1 MGLMGTLDTMS
12 LSDLLQWIS
21 TARKSGVV
29 TVAQGKSRLQLAVAG
44 SRILGAYSNE
54 PPMLLGQ
61 FLLSRGKID
70 EVTLHDALARQDTTR
85 EHLGKVL
92 TEMSAITPEELERY
106 VVLKAEETIFSM
118 LDWSE
123 AMFEFDANA
132 ELDPRMVQMDHG
144 IDDLIMRGAQR
155 RDEMAQM
162 RTVLGDPGVVLC
174 RTEIELPPEARNSPM
189 AARIYDA
196 IDGQRTLTDIL
207 LHSRAS
213 DYFATKFLYELH
225 RAGIVRIKDIQETQ
239 PEPGSPR
246 AIQAAVTELLDEQQF
261 DGAVSLLT
269 ASLQVFPDNNDLQQ
283 MLAKAEAG
291 FLEHTYQNRISPHR
305 VPRLIVPI
313 ESARA
318 REDLG
323 PNERFI
329 LDLANQGTWSVK
341 AMTRIAP
348 LHEVDVVRATL
359 NLLDKQILEMTG
371 DHEPAESPKIDV
383 MSDELRRLAGDIEAA
398 SVEGK
403 IDDCLAGVEVQQTS
417 TAADERTGGKSG

>member
-1 MGLMGTLDTMS
+1 
-12 LSDLLQWIS
+12 
-21 TARKSGVV
+21 
-29 TVAQGKSRLQLAVAG
+29 
-44 SRILGAYSNE
+44 
-54 PPMLLGQ
+54 
-61 FLLSRGKID
+61 
-70 EVTLHDALARQDTTR
+70 
-85 EHLGKVL
+85 
-92 TEMSAITPEELERY
+92 
-106 VVLKAEETIFSM
+106 
-118 LDWSE
+118 
-123 AMFEFDANA
+123 
-132 ELDPRMVQMDHG
+132 
-144 IDDLIMRGAQR
+144 
-155 RDEMAQM
+155 
-162 RTVLGDPGVVLC
+162 
-174 RTEIELPPEARNSPM
+174 
-189 AARIYDA
+189 
-196 IDGQRTLTDIL
+196 
-207 LHSRAS
+207 
-213 DYFATKFLYELH
+213 
-225 RAGIVRIKDIQETQ
+225 VRIKDIQETQ

-291 FLEHTYQNRISPHR
+291 FLEHTYKNRLSPHR
-305 VPRLIVPI
+305 IPRLIVPT

-371 DHEPAESPKIDV
+371 DQEPAESPKIDV

-403 IDDCLAGVEVQQTS
+403 IDDCLASVEVQQS
-417 TAADERTGGKSG
+417 ATAADERTGGKSG